1 MYRLFTWE
9 LSYFSGK
16 VRAYLR
22 YKERMG
28 DLGEGFEDILA
39 TPELVAGLLTPATGS
54 GAIPQLQNADGSW
67 VQDSSDIVDFI
78 EARHDKAPVIPSSTD
93 APRQARPGASRKSR
107 P

>member
-1 MYRLFTWE
+1 MTYRLFTWE

-39 TPELVAGLLTPATGS
+39 TPELLFNLLTPATGS
-54 GAIPQLQNADGSW
+54 AAIPQMQTNDGSW
-67 VQDSSDIVDFI
+67 VQDS
-78 EARHDKAPVIPSSTD
+78 EL
-93 APRQARPGASRKSR
+93 
-107 P
+107 